1 MFGVFPMA
9 MGLGGKSE
17 IWAPMASTIFWG
29 LAGATLMTLLLMP
42 CIYTI
47 VIDDLPLLFKR
58 KTKNA

>member
-1 MFGVFPMA
+1 VFPMA

-29 LAGATLMTLLLMP
+29 LASATLMTLLLMP

-47 VIDDLPLLFKR
+47 VIDDIPLLFNR